1 MNRVLRRLLVCTT
14 TCLLACA
21 SAIASASKAPT
32 EFEVAGIDSF
42 LAAHVGEKGRVGLS
56 VAIVKNGELVL
67 AKGYGSR
74 SLRDQTPVESDTVFA
89 IGSVTK
95 QFTCACV
102 LLLAQEDKLSV
113 HDKLSKYF
121 PKLTRAKDITL
132 LDLMNHASGYPD
144 YYPLDFV
151 DTRMQK
157 AISPDQLLQQYAGG
171 KLDFAPGTDWSYSN
185 TGFVILGR
193 VVEKVSGRSFADF
206 LERRILRPLGM
217 KQTRMGTDLR
227 SKNVAKG
234 YGTFALSAA
243 ESAVPEADG
252 WIGAAGELYS
262 TPGDLAKWNL
272 ALIGGKVL
280 KPKFYKLMTTSRE
293 LPNGIVTGYGCG
305 LAIKVQERRTVLS
318 HGGAV
323 SGFNA
328 FNAVIP
334 STQSAVVLLCNK
346 EGGLGSLPETL
357 TTLLLKAESNIPKV
371 ADLPA
376 VDTVKKVFAQLQA
389 GNADR
394 TQFGAE
400 FNSYLSDEKL
410 AGAAHRLRVFGD
422 PKTVEVI
429 RTRERGRMEVTT
441 THLIFAEKTLE
452 VLMYRTS
459 DGRIE
464 QFFIDEK

>member
-1 MNRVLRRLLVCTT
+1 MNRVLCRVLVCAA
-14 TCLLACA
+14 TCLLAGA
-21 SAIASASKAPT
+21 PPIASAVQAPT
-32 EFEVAGIDSF
+32 EFEVNHIDSY
-42 LAAHVGEKGRVGLS
+42 LAAHVGEKGCVGLS

-74 SLRDQTPVESDTVFA
+74 SLQDPTPVESDTVLA

-102 LLLAQEDKLSV
+102 LLLAQEGRLSV
-113 HDKLSKYF
+113 RDKVSKYY

-151 DTRMQK
+151 DRRMQK
-157 AISPDQLLQQYAGG
+157 TISPDQLIQRYAGG
-171 KLDFAPGTDWSYSN
+171 KLDFKPGTDWSYSN
-185 TGFVILGR
+185 TGFIILGR
-193 VVEKVSGRSFADF
+193 VVEKVTRQSFAHF
-206 LERRILRPLGM
+206 LERRILKPLGM
-217 KQTRMGTDLR
+217 KQTCMGTDLKG
-227 SKNVAKG
+227 KNVAKG
-234 YGTFALSAA
+234 YSTFALSAV
-243 ESAVPEADG
+243 EPAVPEADG

-262 TPGDLAKWNL
+262 TPGDLAKWDM
-272 ALIGGKVL
+272 ALIGGKLL
-280 KPKFYKLMTTSRE
+280 KPEFYKLMTTSRE
-293 LPNGIVTGYGCG
+293 LSNGIVTGYGCG
-305 LAIKVQERRTVLS
+305 LAIKVQEHRTVLS

-334 STQSAVVLLCNK
+334 STQSAVVLLCNRD
-346 EGGLGSLPETL
+346 GGLGSLPETL

-371 ADLPA
+371 TGLPA
-376 VDTVKKVFAQLQA
+376 VDAVKKVFAQFQV
-389 GNADR
+389 GSADR
-394 TQFGAE
+394 AQFGEE

-410 AGAAHRLRVFGD
+410 AGAAHRLRILGD
-422 PKTVEVI
+422 PKTAEVI
-429 RTRERGRMEVTT
+429 RTRERGGMEVTT
-441 THLIFAEKTLE
+441 THLTFAEKTLE
-452 VLMYRTS
+452 VLMYRRP